1 MAAVYKAFQPGVE
14 RNVALKILPRVLAKD
29 EQFVARFEREA
40 KVLANLQHPHIL
52 PVFDFGQ
59 EDGYTYIT
67 MPLVKSG
74 TLSQLLKPGE
84 PLPLAQIEKLIGQIG
99 DALDYA
105 HGQGIVHRDIKP
117 SNVLLDERGNC
128 LLTDFGIAKLVEASD
143 NKLTA
148 TGGIIGTPSYMSP
161 EQGSGGEIDQRSD
174 IYSLGIILY
183 EMATGRVPFKAETPL
198 AVMIK
203 HLNDPLPLPHQL
215 NPNLPEGVEQVILK
229 ALAKNPDHRFQSA
242 GEMIAALKRA
252 VAGQAMDTDLTMVSP
267 GSSRTA
273 ASAAKP
279 ESKPR
284 RGGIPGWAYAVA
296 AVLMVGGLGCG
307 GLALALSGSF
317 GGLTATPTAA
327 AQLMLAEANEA
338 QTEPA
343 GAPAEPAAVS
353 ATMGAPERLE
363 STPTPLP
370 TPTPVPTNT
379 PAPTNTAVPTN
390 TPAPVVQAQADPPT
404 PTTVPDSEFP
414 LPDDVRNFI
423 KAAKSE
429 QVIFQ
434 TALTVDEL
442 FEFYRTALSERGL
455 TERELLT
462 VQFEGG
468 FSMVYD
474 GSPNGQAV
482 VVQVTDLGVSTPTDL
497 RAVTIRYEEV

>member
-1 MAAVYKAFQPGVE
+1 MEDLSGKRLGPYQVLGPLGEGGMAAVYKAFQPGVE

-40 KVLANLQHPHIL
+40 RVLANLQHPHIL
-52 PVFDFGQ
+52 PVFDYGQ

-67 MPLVKSG
+67 MPMVKSG
-74 TLSQLLKPGE
+74 TLSQLLKQGE

-128 LLTDFGIAKLVEASD
+128 LLTDFGIAKRVEASD
-143 NKLTA
+143 NKLAA

-161 EQGSGGEIDQRSD
+161 EQGSGGEIDRRSD

-203 HLNDPLPLPHQL
+203 HLNDPLPLPRQV
-215 NPNLPEGVEQVILK
+215 NPNLPEAVEQVILK

-252 VAGQAMDTDLTMVSP
+252 VTGQMADRDMTMVSS

-273 ASAAKP
+273 VPAAAPAATP

-284 RGGIPGWAYAVA
+284 AGGIPGWAYAVA
-296 AVLMVGGLGCG
+296 AVLIVAGLGCG
-307 GLALALSGSF
+307 GLALALSGSL
-317 GGLTATPTAA
+317 GGLMATPTVA
-327 AQLMLAEANEA
+327 AQLLLAEATETEA
-338 QTEPA
+338 EPA
-343 GAPAEPAAVS
+343 GLAVEAGASTSAEAPVEVEAADEPEAEQATAEAPAQV
-353 ATMGAPERLE
+353 E

-370 TPTPVPTNT
+370 T
-379 PAPTNTAVPTN
+379 NTAVPTD
-390 TPAPVVQAQADPPT
+390 TPAPTVATEAYPP
-404 PTTVPDSEFP
+404 PP
-414 LPDDVRNFI
+414 
-423 KAAKSE
+423 
-429 QVIFQ
+429 
-434 TALTVDEL
+434 
-442 FEFYRTALSERGL
+442 
-455 TERELLT
+455 
-462 VQFEGG
+462 
-468 FSMVYD
+468 
-474 GSPNGQAV
+474 
-482 VVQVTDLGVSTPTDL
+482 
-497 RAVTIRYEEV
+497 